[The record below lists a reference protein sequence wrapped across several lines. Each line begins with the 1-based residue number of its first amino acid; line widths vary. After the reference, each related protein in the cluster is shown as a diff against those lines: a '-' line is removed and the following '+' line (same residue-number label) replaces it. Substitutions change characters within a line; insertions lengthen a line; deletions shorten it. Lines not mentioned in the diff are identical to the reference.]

1 MKKIFAWLIL
11 SSKNPQQLS
20 LTIKGVLVGA
30 ITYVVFFAGLFHIT
44 LSPSDLTS
52 LVESIVQIIEMT
64 LTLISIVATAW
75 GFVRKIY
82 TSITGQNKVLNNW

>member
-11 SSKNPQQLS
+11 SSKNPQQVS

-30 ITYVVFFAGLFHIT
+30 VTYVVFFAGLFHVT

-52 LVESIVQIIEMT
+52 LIESVVQVIEMV
-64 LTLISIVATAW
+64 LTLVSVITTAW
-75 GFVRKIY
+75 GFARKIY
-82 TSITGQNKVLNNW
+82 TSLVGENKVLNNW